1 MRTKNAVLV
10 AIENVCEADLRLQ
23 RAGNLGPLELT
34 LPARSTVLVKIST
47 SRPKEAM
54 QLSYTATSLLIA
66 PNTGLPVTLEIP
78 GP

>member
-23 RAGNLGPLELT
+23 RTGKAGPLELT

-54 QLSYTATSLLIA
+54 QLSYTATNLLIA
-66 PNTGLPVTLEIP
+66 PKTSLPVTLEIP